1 MVLPWMIL
9 LLIFGGLLAWVLGRS
24 GPAGPRIVS
33 YSVLLVNLILAALT
47 WTGVYGSDI
56 PAAEWIAEFRLPWVP
71 GLGIGIDLAMDGLSI
86 LLVILSLVIGIVA
99 VASTRTQDESQPGF
113 FHLCLLW
120 TLSGVLGVFLAMDLI
135 LFYFFWELMLIP
147 MFFLIAVWGHE
158 QRAYAAIKFFI
169 FTQVSGLFLLASI
182 LGLFF
187 IHANATG
194 NFTFYLPQ
202 LIGTKTGPGASMLLM
217 LGFVAAFAVKLPVV
231 PFHTWLPDAHAEAP
245 TAGSIILAALLLKTG
260 AYGLLRL
267 ALPLFPAASGYI
279 APAALALGVAGVLY
293 GAFMSYAQI
302 DLKRL
307 VAYTSVSHMGFVL
320 LGIYAGTAIALQ
332 GAILQI
338 ICHAFSTGAL
348 FVIAGF
354 LQDRLQTRELGRM
367 GGLWP
372 VMPRLGSV
380 TIFFALAS
388 MGLPGIGN
396 FIAEFLVLLGTFQV
410 NIPAAVLASAGLV
423 FSTIY
428 ALTMVRRVFFG
439 PPPASPVELSLPDL
453 SWREAAVIAPM
464 IAILLWIGFYPQP
477 LMNTAMNTVS
487 VKAGRTGII
496 STGGMAKDTGPLRIE
511 KIFPDR
517 RQPGGKGEE

>member
-9 LLIFGGLLAWVLGRS
+9 ILFFGGLLAWALGRS
-24 GPAGPRIVS
+24 RPDGPRLVS
-33 YSVLLVNLILAALT
+33 YCVLAVDLVLAALA
-47 WTGVYGSDI
+47 WIGVYGTTSG
-56 PAAEWIAEFRLPWVP
+56 PATRGWISEFHMPWVP
-71 GLGIGIDLAMDGLSI
+71 GLGIGIDLAMDGLSL
-86 LLVILSLVIGIVA
+86 LLVILTVIIGIVA
-99 VASTRTQDESQPGF
+99 VASTKKEEERQPGF

-120 TLSGVLGVFLAMDLI
+120 TLSGVLGVFLSMDLI

-147 MFFLIAVWGHE
+147 MFLLIAVWGHE
-158 QRAYAAIKFFI
+158 RRVYASIKFFI
-169 FTQVSGLFLLASI
+169 FTQVSGLFLLAST

-194 NFTFYLPQ
+194 NFTFYLPE
-202 LIGTKTGPGASMLLM
+202 LIGTKTGPGAAMLLM

-267 ALPLFPAASGYI
+267 ALPLFPEASGHI
-279 APAALALGVAGVLY
+279 APVALALGVIGVLY
-293 GAFMSYAQI
+293 GAFMSYAQT

-332 GAILQI
+332 GAVLQI

-354 LQDRLQTRELGRM
+354 LQDRLNTRELDRM

-388 MGLPGIGN
+388 MGLPGVGN

-410 NIPAAVLASAGLV
+410 NIPAAVIASVGLV
-423 FSTIY
+423 FSTVY
-428 ALTMVRRVFFG
+428 SLYMVRRIFFG
-439 PPPASPVELSLPDL
+439 PPPVSPIGTSLPDL
-453 SWREAAVIAPM
+453 SRREAALVAPL
-464 IAILLWIGFYPQP
+464 IAILLWIGLYPQP
-477 LMNTAMNTVS
+477 VLNTIIIAS
-487 VKAGRTGII
+487 PQAGIRETG
-496 STGGMAKDTGPLRIE
+496 SRMDEFDSHRIE
-511 KIFPDR
+511 KILLDR
-517 RQPGGKGEE
+517 TGPAAKERKK

>member
-1 MVLPWMIL
+1 MILPWMIL
-9 LLIFGGLLAWVLGRS
+9 LLIFGGFLAWVQGRS
-24 GPAGPRIVS
+24 GTAGPRIIS
-33 YSVLLVNLILAALT
+33 YSVLAVDLVLAVLT
-47 WTGVYGSDI
+47 WIGVYAAGMPD
-56 PAAEWIAEFRLPWVP
+56 AEWIAEFHMPWVP
-71 GLGIGIDLAMDGLSI
+71 GLGIGIDLAMDGLSL
-86 LLVILSLVIGIVA
+86 LLVILTLVIGIIA
-99 VASTRTQDESQPGF
+99 VASTRPQDETSEMQPGF

-120 TLSGVLGVFLAMDLI
+120 TLAGVLGVFLAMDLI

-158 QRAYAAIKFFI
+158 NRSYASIKFFI

-194 NFTFYLPQ
+194 NFTFYLPD
-202 LIGTKTGPGASMLLM
+202 LIGTRTDPRISMLLM

-231 PFHTWLPDAHAEAP
+231 PFHTWLADAHTEAP

-267 ALPLFPAASGYI
+267 ALPLFPGASDLI
-279 APAALALGVAGVLY
+279 APLALALGVIGILY
-293 GAFMSYAQI
+293 GAFMAYAQTN
-302 DLKRL
+302 LKRL

-320 LGIYAGTAIALQ
+320 LGIYVGTSIALQ

-348 FVIAGF
+348 FVVAGF
-354 LQDRLQTRELGRM
+354 LQDRLKTRELARM

-372 VMPRLGSV
+372 IMPRLGSV

-396 FIAEFLVLLGTFQV
+396 FIAEFLVLLGTFQA
-410 NIPAAVLASAGLV
+410 NIPAAVLASLGLV
-423 FSTIY
+423 FSTVY
-428 ALTMVRRVFFG
+428 SLYMVHRIFFG
-439 PPPASPVELSLPDL
+439 PPPAAPAELTMPDL
-453 SWREAAVIAPM
+453 SWREAAVVAPM
-464 IAILLWIGFYPQP
+464 IIILLWIGLYPQP
-477 LMNTAMNTVS
+477 LINTAS
-487 VKAGRTGII
+487 AGSWTGMSLPGKNIKN
-496 STGGMAKDTGPLRIE
+496 SEPLRIQ
-511 KIFPDR
+511 KILLEVKPS
-517 RQPGGKGEE
+517 GGKGEERK